1 MNYERKYNEALSW
14 MHEIYPTLKAAD
26 KEDAEHYFPELKES
40 EDERIRKWILDGLDF
55 YSDAIGAP
63 EDHKKAIAYLER
75 QKEYI
80 EDIRQYAYNKGLV
93 DAAERQQ
100 PAEWSEEDEMHLN
113 WVIEHFRQSGELYHD
128 LIAWLKSLRPRPR
141 QEQPEVDLEKFAEK
155 IKTFQGR
162 YKYPEIVSIKGAMA
176 FVARMFYQYPN
187 IAKQWYEQLPKTT
200 ID

>member
-1 MNYERKYNEALSW
+1 MKKNFT
-14 MHEIYPTLKAAD
+14 EIEIPFGVKDSELYQFTYTIPD
-26 KEDAEHYFPELKES
+26 GYSAEIKDGKVIVKKKES

-128 LIAWLKSLRPRPR
+128 LIDWLKSLRSQPHWKPSN
-141 QEQPEVDLEKFAEK
+141 EQMDALKD
-155 IKTFQGR
+155 
-162 YKYPEIVSIKGAMA
+162 
-176 FVARMFYQYPN
+176 VAYGTYQNGDGPALRN
-187 IAKQWYEQLPKTT
+187 LYEQLKKL
-200 ID
+200 I